1 MTALLPW
8 LTLFVCIAMT
18 AVRVPSAIRG
28 QNRAMF
34 FLFALLSVDILLSI
48 REPYLAVDAALGG
61 FNLANLLLR
70 FMLYGTFLLLGVKTA
85 AAFGSSAGMR
95 AIRGPAGMA
104 VLLLVAVLTAWIFFA
119 METSG
124 STAGLSGLP
133 QTASLES
140 YAALGRFYPGY
151 VAACLLPGIW
161 QAVRGSGPA
170 LLRLASGTL
179 FLGFCLLLLSQGF
192 PLVPESASWLR
203 PAINYSAALAS
214 ALGLGGIW
222 LSKSLARRTARG

>member
-1 MTALLPW
+1 MTAALPW
-8 LTLFVCIAMT
+8 LTLVVCVALT

-28 QNRAMF
+28 QNRTMF

-48 REPYLAVDAALGG
+48 REPYLALDAVLGG

-70 FMLYGTFLLLGVKTA
+70 FLLYGSFLLLGVRTA

-95 AIRGPAGMA
+95 AIRGPVGMA
-104 VLLLVAVLTAWIFFA
+104 VLALVAVLTAWIFFS
-119 METSG
+119 MDTRG

-140 YAALGRFYPGY
+140 YAALGRLYPGY

-222 LSKSLARRTARG
+222 LSKSLARRRARG